1 MGTGLTPLPPPDM
14 PGMATSTL
22 GSIQSPEEGMG
33 RELTPALQV
42 GQRVFSWEQHKEPQ
56 LVISGFLDS
65 IHCLFSPRRSLRQKP
80 TSDSDDV
87 C

>member
-56 LVISGFLDS
+56 LVI
-65 IHCLFSPRRSLRQKP
+65 
-80 TSDSDDV
+80 
-87 C
+87 